1 MDENGRT
8 AKKKGDKMRKI
19 FQNWNYKKHAK
30 TVSTI
35 YLICYVID
43 MTLGYFL
50 IKKTAEKK
58 LCLKKNR

>member
-1 MDENGRT
+1 
-8 AKKKGDKMRKI
+8 MRKI

-50 IKKTAEKK
+50 IKKAAEKK